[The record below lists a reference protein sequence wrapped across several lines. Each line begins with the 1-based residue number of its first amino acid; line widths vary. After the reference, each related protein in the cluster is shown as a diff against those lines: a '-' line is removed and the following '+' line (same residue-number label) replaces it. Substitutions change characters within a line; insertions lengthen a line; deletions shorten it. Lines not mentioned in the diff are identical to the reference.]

1 MPAKRVLTLLAVL
14 PVTAL
19 LTGAIAPVTEVV
31 SAKGNAPSDN
41 AYVSGDGRF
50 VAFQSFASNLVPG
63 DTNNASDIFV
73 RDRQLG
79 TLTRVNVTAR
89 GEQADAGGYEP
100 SISADGRFVA
110 FTSNAR
116 NLVPGRTAE
125 GLDVYVKDLRTG
137 KLTVASR
144 TPEGVWADNVSY
156 LAQIAADG
164 RSVVFFSVGS
174 NLVPGDVNGAP
185 DVFSTDLVT
194 GKISLVSATADGSP
208 AFGMADR
215 PTVSADGRHVAF
227 RSNAGN
233 LAPGDGR
240 GRFDVFVKDLK
251 TGKVT
256 RVSTAADAERPRIS
270 ADGSAVTFSSAAA
283 LIPGDT
289 NGFADIYVKDLAGGE
304 LVRASV
310 TADGKQ
316 GDELA
321 YRSALSSDGRYVV
334 FESKAANLTPGDTNK
349 DFDVFVKD
357 LRTGTLTRL
366 GAGAG
371 PAISGDGRSV
381 TFDGDG
387 HVFHTRLPKPGADPF
402 ANTVT
407 ATSNVLVLNGKHALG
422 APDGRHATVIG
433 LLNSRFIL
441 DLGDDE
447 EGVGDL
453 KIHGSC
459 LGSAQ
464 LDFLDAKGKYVGS
477 GQLSPKTSVVRH
489 AGAPYRY
496 IRFNLGLLQ
505 TLSLDSVQAS

>member
-1 MPAKRVLTLLAVL
+1 MLARRTLIVAAAL
-14 PVTAL
+14 PVALL
-19 LTGAIAPVTEVV
+19 LTGAIVPVTEVV
-31 SAKGNAPSDN
+31 SGHGNAPSDN
-41 AYVSGDGRF
+41 AYVSRDGRF

-79 TLTRVNVTAR
+79 TLTRANVTAY
-89 GEQADAGGYEP
+89 GGQADAGGYEP

-116 NLVPGRTAE
+116 TLVPGRENE

-156 LAQIAADG
+156 LAEIAADG
-164 RSVVFFSVGS
+164 RSVVYFSVGS

-185 DVFSTDLVT
+185 DVFRTDLVT
-194 GKISLVSATADGSP
+194 GKISLVSVTADGAP
-208 AFGMADR
+208 AFGMSDR
-215 PTVSADGRHVAF
+215 PTVSADGRYVAF

-240 GRFDVFVKDLK
+240 GRFDAFVKDLK
-251 TGKVT
+251 TGNVT

-270 ADGSAVTFSSAAA
+270 GDGSAVTFSSAAA

-289 NGFADIYVKDLAGGE
+289 NGFADIYVKDLPSGK

-310 TADGKQ
+310 TADGRQ

-321 YRSALSSDGRYVV
+321 YRSALSADGRFAV
-334 FESKAANLTPGDTNK
+334 FESKASNLTPGDMNK

-357 LRTGTLTRL
+357 LRTGALTRL

-371 PAISGDGRSV
+371 PVISGDGRSV
-381 TFDGDG
+381 VFDGQG
-387 HVFHTRLPKPGADPF
+387 QVFHSRLPKPDADPF
-402 ANTVT
+402 AN
-407 ATSNVLVLNGKHALG
+407 AIASASNVLLLNGKHALG
-422 APDGRHATVIG
+422 APDGRTATVIG
-433 LLNSRFIL
+433 LLGGRFTL
-441 DLGDDE
+441 DLGDEE

-453 KIHGSC
+453 EIRGRC
-459 LGSAQ
+459 LGSVHVD
-464 LDFLDAKGKYVGS
+464 LLDAQGKKVGS
-477 GQLSPKTSVVRH
+477 SRFSGHLVRH

-496 IRFNLGLLQ
+496 IRFSIGLLQ
-505 TLSLDSVQAS
+505 TLSVDGVRAS